1 MATINLFDTE
11 GRKVK
16 NLLNNKMIGNLGSVI
31 WDGTSEEG
39 FQLKTGVYIVWIEVF
54 TENGNVDQ
62 FKKVV
67 VLSR

>member
-54 TENGNVDQ
+54 TENRNVDQ
-62 FKKVV
+62 FKKYV
-67 VLSR
+67 VLFD